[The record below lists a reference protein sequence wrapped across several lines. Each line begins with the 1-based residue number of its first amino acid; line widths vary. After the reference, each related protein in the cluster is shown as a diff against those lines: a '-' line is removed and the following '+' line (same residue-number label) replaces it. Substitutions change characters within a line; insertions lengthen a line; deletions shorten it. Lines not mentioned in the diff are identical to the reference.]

1 MKLCGLLLRDGECCS
16 GGKGQGL
23 EMGGRGETASPQ
35 TEWDNTQHGAEQRS
49 EGQKSHGLLPTSECV
64 ATHPNSPQ
72 RSGAMVEKSI
82 RSARDGQR

>member
-1 MKLCGLLLRDGECCS
+1 MVNAAVVERGRGWRW
-16 GGKGQGL
+16 GGG
-23 EMGGRGETASPQ
+23 GETASPQ

-49 EGQKSHGLLPTSECV
+49 EGQKSHGLLLTSECV

>member
-1 MKLCGLLLRDGECCS
+1 MVNAAVVER
-16 GGKGQGL
+16 
-23 EMGGRGETASPQ
+23 GRGWRWGGEAASPQ

-49 EGQKSHGLLPTSECV
+49 EGQKSHGLLLTSECV